1 MCLFANRYQGE
12 LTSVKKSVDKVHRS
26 INSLNNTIHSFHT
39 KRTPELASKVSDLR
53 NDLETVKTG
62 MADTGADIEKLR
74 ANGKSV
80 VHNIR
85 VLRKKIDTV
94 NRQLYNMTVK
104 VSLLENEAPPPFV
117 APTTTPKMLV
127 VTITPDLDQ
136 PVSRRQLNK
145 MLTELETKQTDHC
158 TKEVAAYDE
167 RLKLLQNQT
176 HMMDV
181 TYANEVSAFRKFMAS
196 FQHTTSSPLTTLH
209 SVMKNVSHAV
219 NNATVSMNSTA
230 VPMKKKLPTTI
241 ATTTT
246 NNNKN
251 SNNKN
256 NNKNTS
262 VQNKNNSTNANAKK
276 VQNDT
281 LIKPVVNATSTSG
294 NITRTLTNNTKQIS
308 TVKKQSSV
316 VTNVVKETALP
327 TNNGSAVPAGGNK
340 TKANGAG

>member
-196 FQHTTSSPLTTLH
+196 FQHTTSSPLTTLP
-209 SVMKNVSHAV
+209 SVVKNVSHTV
-219 NNATVSMNSTA
+219 NNATVGTNSTS

-241 ATTTT
+241 ATTT

-251 SNNKN
+251 NDNKN

-262 VQNKNNSTNANAKK
+262 VQNKNNSTKADAKK
-276 VQNDT
+276 VQNDI

-294 NITRTLTNNTKQIS
+294 NITRTPANNTKQSS
-308 TVKKQSSV
+308 TVEQSSV
-316 VTNVVKETALP
+316 VTNVVKETTLP
-327 TNNGSAVPAGGNK
+327 TNNGSSVPAGGNK